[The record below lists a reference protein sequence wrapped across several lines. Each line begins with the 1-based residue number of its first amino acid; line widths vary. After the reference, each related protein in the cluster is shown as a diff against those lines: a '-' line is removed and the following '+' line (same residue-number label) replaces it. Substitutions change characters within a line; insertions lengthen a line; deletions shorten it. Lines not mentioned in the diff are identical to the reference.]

1 MRPALVDLMLEA
13 AVHPTAI
20 IESGAEIG
28 QGSHVGPFCVVGSR
42 VRLGANSI
50 LRSHVV
56 LQGHTTIGDGANI
69 FPFAAIGNDPQHLKY
84 QGEETRL
91 VIGRNCLIREHV
103 TMNPGTVQGRS
114 ETTIGD
120 NCAFFTGSHVAH
132 DCHLG
137 SNVTL
142 INNVMLAGHCTVGDY
157 ATIAGGSG
165 IHQFTRIG
173 HHAYIG
179 GLAAVEGD
187 VIPFGMVLGNRAYL
201 SGLNVIGMKRAGF
214 NRDAIRNVRKAYRML
229 FSDDLTFREN
239 IDEVETEFPDDPLV
253 QDLLG
258 FIRAGGDRAICFPRS
273 VRPA

>member
-1 MRPALVDLMLEA
+1 MSETSI
-13 AVHPTAI
+13 HPSAI
-20 IESGAEIG
+20 IEDGAVIGEGCEI
-28 QGSHVGPFCVVGSR
+28 GPFCRIGPQVV
-42 VRLGANSI
+42 LGAGSV

-56 LQGHTTIGDGANI
+56 LFGNTLIGEGANI
-69 FPFAAIGNDPQHLKY
+69 FPFASIGHAPQHLKY
-84 QGEETRL
+84 RGENTRL
-91 VIGRNCLIREHV
+91 VIGRNCLIRESV

-120 NCAFFTGSHVAH
+120 DCSFFTGAHVAH
-132 DCHLG
+132 DCVVG
-137 SNVTL
+137 NNVTV
-142 INNVMLAGHCTVGDY
+142 INNVMLAGHCSIGDF

-165 IHQFTRIG
+165 IHQFTRVG

-214 NRDAIRNVRKAYRML
+214 NREAIRNVRKAYRVL
-229 FSDDLTFREN
+229 FSDDLTFKEN
-239 IDEVETEFPDDPLV
+239 LDEVASEYPEDPLV

-258 FIRAGGDRAICFPRS
+258 FIRAGGDRALCFPRS
-273 VRPA
+273 TRPA

>member
-1 MRPALVDLMLEA
+1 MSGPYTI
-13 AVHPTAI
+13 HPSSI
-20 IESGAEIG
+20 VEDGAEIG
-28 QGSHVGPFCVVGSR
+28 EGCEIGPFCTIGPNVV
-42 VRLGANSI
+42 LGAGAR
-50 LRSHVV
+50 LKSHVV
-56 LQGHTTIGDGANI
+56 LAGNTTIGEGARI
-69 FPFAAIGNDPQHLKY
+69 HPFASIGNEPQHLKY
-84 QGEETRL
+84 MGEDTRL
-91 VIGRNCLIREHV
+91 VIGKNCLIREQV
-103 TMNPGTVQGRS
+103 TMNPGTVQGLS
-114 ETTIGD
+114 ETRVGD
-120 NCAFFTGSHVAH
+120 NCAFFTGAHVAH
-132 DCHLG
+132 DCVIG
-137 SNVTL
+137 DNVTL
-142 INNVMLAGHCTVGDY
+142 INNVMLAGHCVVGDF

-173 HHAYIG
+173 HHAYVG

-239 IDEVETEFPDDPLV
+239 LDEVETEYPNDPLV

-273 VRPA
+273 VRPN

>member
-1 MRPALVDLMLEA
+1 MQI
-13 AVHPTAI
+13 HPSSI
-20 IESGAEIG
+20 IEDGAVIGEGAEIG
-28 QGSHVGPFCVVGSR
+28 PFCHLGSR
-42 VRLGANSI
+42 VTLGPGAK
-50 LRSHVV
+50 LVSHVV
-56 LQGHTTIGDGANI
+56 IAGNTTIGANVHI
-69 FPFAAIGNDPQHLKY
+69 YPFASLGHAPQHLKY
-84 QGEETRL
+84 RGEDTRL
-91 VIGRNCLIREHV
+91 VIGDNCLVRESV

-114 ETTIGD
+114 ETTIGND
-120 NCAFFTGSHVAH
+120 CSFFTGAHVAH
-132 DCHLG
+132 DCQLG
-137 SNVTL
+137 ANVTL
-142 INNVMLAGHCTVGDY
+142 INNVMLAGHCVIGDH

-214 NRDAIRNVRKAYRML
+214 NREAVRNVRKAYRML

-239 IDEVETEFPDDPLV
+239 MDEVQSEYPDDPLV

-258 FIRAGGDRAICFPRS
+258 FIRSGGDRAICFPRHS
-273 VRPA
+273 RPA

>member
-1 MRPALVDLMLEA
+1 MLIHPSTIVEDG
-13 AVHPTAI
+13 AVI
-20 IESGAEIG
+20 GEGAEIG
-28 QGSHVGPFCVVGSR
+28 PFCHIGPR
-42 VRLGANSI
+42 VTLGAGAK
-50 LRSHVV
+50 LVSHVV
-56 LQGHTTIGDGANI
+56 IAGNTTIGTNAHI
-69 FPFAAIGNDPQHLKY
+69 YPFASLGHAPQHLKY
-84 QGEETRL
+84 RGEDTRL
-91 VIGRNCLIREHV
+91 VIGDNCLVRESV

-114 ETTIGD
+114 ETTVGD
-120 NCAFFTGSHVAH
+120 DCSFFTGAHVAH

-137 SNVTL
+137 SHVTL
-142 INNVMLAGHCTVGDY
+142 INNVMLAGHCVVGDH

-214 NRDAIRNVRKAYRML
+214 NREAVRNVRKAYRML

-239 IDEVETEFPDDPLV
+239 MDEVQSEYPDDALV

-258 FIRAGGDRAICFPRS
+258 FIRAGGDRAICFPRHS
-273 VRPA
+273 RPA

>member
-1 MRPALVDLMLEA
+1 MNDTVI
-13 AVHPTAI
+13 HPSAI
-20 IESGAEIG
+20 VESGAE
-28 QGSHVGPFCVVGSR
+28 VGPGCRIGPYCIVGSQ
-42 VRLGANSI
+42 VRLGAGSS
-50 LRSHVV
+50 LQSHVV
-56 LQGHTTIGDGANI
+56 LQGNTQIGEGARI
-69 FPFAAIGNDPQHLKY
+69 FPFASIGNEPQHLKY
-84 QGEETRL
+84 QGEDTRL
-91 VIGRNCLIREHV
+91 VIGSNCLIREHV
-103 TMNPGTVQGRS
+103 TMNAGTIQGRS
-114 ETTIGD
+114 ETTVGD
-120 NCAFFTGSHVAH
+120 NCAFFTGAHVAH
-132 DCHLG
+132 DCVLG

-142 INNVMLAGHCTVGDY
+142 INNVMLAGHCTIGDF

-173 HHAYIG
+173 HHAYVG

-214 NRDAIRNVRKAYRML
+214 NREAIRNVRKAYRML

-239 IDEVETEFPDDPLV
+239 MEEVETEYPSDPLV

-273 VRPA
+273 VRPS

>member
-1 MRPALVDLMLEA
+1 MSSEI
-13 AVHPTAI
+13 HPTAI
-20 IESGAEIG
+20 IEDGAEIG
-28 QGSHVGPFCVVGSR
+28 EGSVIGPFCIVGPQ
-42 VRLGANSI
+42 VRLGAGSK

-56 LQGHTTIGDGANI
+56 LTGNTSIGPKADI
-69 FPFAAIGNDPQHLKY
+69 FPFASIGHAPQHLKY
-84 QGEETRL
+84 KGEDTRL
-91 VIGRNCLIREHV
+91 VIGANCLIREHV
-103 TMNPGTVQGRS
+103 TMNPGTSQGRF

-120 NCAFFTGSHVAH
+120 NCNFFTAAHVAH
-132 DCHLG
+132 DCTVG
-137 SNVTL
+137 DNVTI
-142 INNVMLAGHCTVGDY
+142 INNVMLAGHCVVGDF

-214 NRDAIRNVRKAYRML
+214 NREAVRNVRRAYRML

-239 IDEVETEFPDDPLV
+239 MDEVQAEYPEDPLV
-253 QDLLG
+253 QDVLS
-258 FIRAGGDRAICFPRS
+258 FIRAGGDRALCFPRHS
-273 VRPA
+273 RPD

>member
-1 MRPALVDLMLEA
+1 MLI
-13 AVHPTAI
+13 HPSAI
-20 IESGAEIG
+20 IEDGAIIGDGAEIG
-28 QGSHVGPFCVVGSR
+28 AFCHIGAQ
-42 VRLGANSI
+42 VRLGAGAR

-56 LQGHTTIGDGANI
+56 IAGNTSIGANADI
-69 FPFAAIGNDPQHLKY
+69 FPFASIGHAPQHLKY
-84 QGEETRL
+84 RGEDTRL
-91 VIGRNCLIREHV
+91 VIGDNCLVRESV
-103 TMNPGTVQGRS
+103 TMNPGTIQGRS
-114 ETTIGD
+114 ETTIGN
-120 NCAFFTGSHVAH
+120 NCAFFTASHVAH
-132 DCHLG
+132 DCVIG

-142 INNVMLAGHCTVGDY
+142 INNVMLAGHCVIGDF

-173 HHAYIG
+173 HHAYVG

-214 NRDAIRNVRKAYRML
+214 NREAVRNVRKAYRML

-239 IDEVETEFPDDPLV
+239 MDEVQSEYPDDPLV

-258 FIRAGGDRAICFPRS
+258 FIRAGGDRAICFPRHS
-273 VRPA
+273 RPS

>member
-1 MRPALVDLMLEA
+1 MLI
-13 AVHPTAI
+13 HPSAI
-20 IESGAEIG
+20 IEDGAAIGDGSEI
-28 QGSHVGPFCVVGSR
+28 GPFCHVGAN
-42 VRLGANSI
+42 VRLGKGAM

-56 LQGHTTIGDGANI
+56 IAGNTTIGVNANI
-69 FPFAAIGNDPQHLKY
+69 FPFASIGHAPQHLKY
-84 QGEETRL
+84 RGEDTRL
-91 VIGRNCLIREHV
+91 VIGDNCLIRESV
-103 TMNPGTVQGRS
+103 TMNPGTVQGRA

-120 NCAFFTGSHVAH
+120 NCAFFTACHVAH
-132 DCHLG
+132 DCVIG

-142 INNVMLAGHCTVGDY
+142 INNVMLAGHCVVGDF

-165 IHQFTRIG
+165 IHQFTRVG
-173 HHAYIG
+173 HHAYVG

-214 NRDAIRNVRKAYRML
+214 NREAVRNVRKAYRML

-239 IDEVETEFPDDPLV
+239 MDEVHGEYPDDPLV

-258 FIRAGGDRAICFPRS
+258 FIRAGGDRAICFPRHS
-273 VRPA
+273 RPS

>member
-1 MRPALVDLMLEA
+1 MTI
-13 AVHPTAI
+13 HPSAI
-20 IESGAEIG
+20 IEDGAVVGDDVEI
-28 QGSHVGPFCVVGSR
+28 GPFCHIGPQ
-42 VRLGANSI
+42 VRLGSGAR

-56 LQGHTTIGDGANI
+56 ISGNTTIGTNANI
-69 FPFAAIGNDPQHLKY
+69 YPFASLGHAPQHLKY
-84 QGEETRL
+84 KGEDTRL
-91 VIGRNCLIREHV
+91 VIGNNCLIRESV
-103 TMNPGTVQGRS
+103 TMNPGTIQGLS
-114 ETTIGD
+114 ETKIGD
-120 NCAFFTGSHVAH
+120 DCAFFTGAHVAH
-132 DCHLG
+132 DCVIG
-137 SNVTL
+137 DRVTL
-142 INNVMLAGHCTVGDY
+142 INNVMLAGHCVIGDF

-214 NRDAIRNVRKAYRML
+214 NREAVRNVRKAYRML

-239 IDEVETEFPDDPLV
+239 MDEVQSEYPDDPLV

-258 FIRAGGDRAICFPRS
+258 FIRSGGDRAICFPRHS
-273 VRPA
+273 RPT

>member
-1 MRPALVDLMLEA
+1 M
-13 AVHPTAI
+13 AI
-20 IESGAEIG
+20 HSSAIVEDGATIGEGSEI
-28 QGSHVGPFCVVGSR
+28 GPFCHIGAQ
-42 VRLGANSI
+42 VRLGAGAR

-56 LQGHTTIGDGANI
+56 IAGNTTIGAGADI
-69 FPFAAIGNDPQHLKY
+69 FPFASLGHAPQHLKY
-84 QGEETRL
+84 RGEDTRL
-91 VIGRNCLIREHV
+91 VIGDNCLVRESV
-103 TMNPGTVQGRS
+103 TMNPGTIQGRS

-120 NCAFFTGSHVAH
+120 NCAFFTAAHVAH
-132 DCHLG
+132 DCVIG

-142 INNVMLAGHCTVGDY
+142 INNVMLAGHCVVGDF

-165 IHQFTRIG
+165 IHQFTRVG
-173 HHAYIG
+173 HHAYVG

-214 NRDAIRNVRKAYRML
+214 NREAVRNVRRAYRML

-239 IDEVETEFPDDPLV
+239 MDEVEGEYPADPLV

-258 FIRAGGDRAICFPRS
+258 FIRAGGDRAICFPRHG
-273 VRPA
+273 RPS

>member
-1 MRPALVDLMLEA
+1 MSGGQYT
-13 AVHPTAI
+13 VHPSSI
-20 IESGAEIG
+20 VEDGAQIGEGCEI
-28 QGSHVGPFCVVGSR
+28 GPFCVIGPNVVLGAGSR
-42 VRLGANSI
+42 LK
-50 LRSHVV
+50 SHVV
-56 LQGHTTIGDGANI
+56 LAGNTRIGEGARI
-69 FPFAAIGNDPQHLKY
+69 HPFASIGNEPQHLKY
-84 QGEETRL
+84 MGEDTRL

-103 TMNPGTVQGRS
+103 TMNPGTIQGRS
-114 ETTIGD
+114 ETTVGD

-132 DCHLG
+132 DCLIEN
-137 SNVTL
+137 NVTL
-142 INNVMLAGHCTVGDY
+142 INN
-157 ATIAGGSG
+157 
-165 IHQFTRIG
+165 
-173 HHAYIG
+173 G

-239 IDEVETEFPDDPLV
+239 LDEVESEYPDDPLV

-273 VRPA
+273 TRPS